1 MTSSFRALQ
10 LIDLSDKSDKWHW
23 LASLQ
28 KRGQTLPSGIL
39 VKRLS
44 SDNGL
49 LKMLCTHVVFATK
62 TYSDQASCLTTL
74 YSFLHYRSIRRNRPN
89 IYYRGSG
96 ELYIAD
102 SSSWL
107 EKSHSRLCCQQLY
120 DLCETNDEGKVPLS
134 LSYLSQI
141 LKLE

>member
-1 MTSSFRALQ
+1 MTLSFRALQ

-49 LKMLCTHVVFATK
+49 LKTLCTHVVFATK

-74 YSFLHYRSIRRNRPN
+74 YSFYTTAVLGIIDLTSITEVQMNY
-89 IYYRGSG
+89 ILLTL
-96 ELYIAD
+96 LYGLKSPILDFAA
-102 SSSWL
+102 SSYMIFAKL
-107 EKSHSRLCCQQLY
+107 MM
-120 DLCETNDEGKVPLS
+120 KVKFLF
-134 LSYLSQI
+134 LDHI
-141 LKLE
+141 CLKYF